1 MTGILV
7 KREEDTQTQNVR
19 MPCDDRDREW
29 SDEFTSQETPS
40 FAGRSGS
47 WNRFSL
53 GIFRR
58 NQLF

>member
-1 MTGILV
+1 MTGVLI

-29 SDEFTSQETPS
+29 RDEFTSQETPS
-40 FAGRSGS
+40 FAGRSRS
-47 WNRFSL
+47 WNRLSL